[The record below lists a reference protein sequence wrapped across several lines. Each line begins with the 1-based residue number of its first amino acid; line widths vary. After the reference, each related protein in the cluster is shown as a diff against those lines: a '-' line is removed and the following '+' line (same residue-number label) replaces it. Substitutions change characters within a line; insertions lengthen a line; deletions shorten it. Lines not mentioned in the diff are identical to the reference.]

1 MELFQVRYFLALAK
15 TLNFTRAA
23 ETCHVSQPALTRAI
37 QRLEEELGGPLLH
50 RERNQTQLTSLGRAM
65 VTHLEAAYAAAETAA
80 SQAAAFRR
88 RETSPV
94 RIGVADGLSP
104 QLLTPV
110 LRELTERLKGFE
122 FSLSEGSAEDLAEQM
137 LADQLDTAL
146 MAESDG
152 LPERL
157 NRWPLFEDRYGL
169 LCPAGHPFAKLQEVP
184 LPTLA
189 AEPLLLPAAAGSHA
203 RQVLERVCA
212 AAGIAPT
219 LRQQGATFEA
229 VQQLVAAGLGIAL
242 WPLHRAAPPG
252 LAALAFA
259 DAGGR
264 YRILLTAVA
273 GRQHGPG
280 LSSFLKLM
288 RARNWKAALPDLQPA
303 HEIHSGTELDRQQAE

>member
-94 RIGVADGLSP
+94 RIGIADGLSP
-104 QLLTPV
+104 LLLTPV
-110 LRELTERLKGFE
+110 LSELTARFKGFE
-122 FSLSEGSAEDLAEQM
+122 FSLEEGGAEDLAEQM
-137 LADQLDTAL
+137 LADRLDTAL
-146 MAESDG
+146 LAERDG

-157 NRWPLFEDRYGL
+157 NRWPLFEDGYGL
-169 LCPAGHPFAKLQEVP
+169 LCPPGHPLAKLKEVP
-184 LPTLA
+184 PAALA
-189 AEPLLLPAAAGSHA
+189 EQPVLIPAAAGATARHA
-203 RQVLERVCA
+203 LERLTA
-212 AAGIAPT
+212 AAGIALA

-229 VQQLVAAGLGIAL
+229 VQQLVGAGLGIAL
-242 WPLHRAAPPG
+242 WPLHRVPPPG
-252 LAALAFA
+252 LLALPFA
-259 DAGGR
+259 EAGSR
-264 YRILLTAVA
+264 YRVLLAAVA

-280 LSSFLKLM
+280 LASFLKLM
-288 RARNWKAALPDLQPA
+288 RARDWTASLAALQPA
-303 HEIHSGTELDRQQAE
+303 HGIHSRTELDRQQAE

>member
-37 QRLEEELGGPLLH
+37 QRLEDELGGPLLH

-88 RETSPV
+88 RESSPV
-94 RIGVADGLSP
+94 RIGIADGLSP

-110 LRELTERLKGFE
+110 LSELTARLKGFE
-122 FSLSEGSAEDLAEQM
+122 FNLDEGSAADLAERM
-137 LADQLDTAL
+137 LADRLDAAL
-146 MAESDG
+146 MAESES

-169 LCPAGHPFAKLQEVP
+169 LCPPGHPLAKLKDVP
-184 LPTLA
+184 PAALA
-189 AEPLLLPAAAGSHA
+189 EQPVLMPAAAGATA
-203 RQVLERVCA
+203 RLALERLA
-212 AAGIAPT
+212 EAAGTAPT

-242 WPLHRAAPPG
+242 WPLHRAPAPG
-252 LAALAFA
+252 LSALPFA
-259 DAGGR
+259 DANAR
-264 YRILLTAVA
+264 YRVVLAAVA

-280 LSSFLKLM
+280 LANFLKLM
-288 RARNWKAALPDLQPA
+288 RARDWKASLAGLQSA
-303 HEIHSGTELDRQQAE
+303 HGIHSRTELDRQQAE